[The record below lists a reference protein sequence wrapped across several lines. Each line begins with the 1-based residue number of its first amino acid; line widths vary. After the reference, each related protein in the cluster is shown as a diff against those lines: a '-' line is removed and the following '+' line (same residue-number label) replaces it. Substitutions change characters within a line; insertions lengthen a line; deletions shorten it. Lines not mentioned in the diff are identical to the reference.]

1 MAKLVSRT
9 YSEALFEV
17 ALEEGKM
24 DLFLDE
30 LSFVTETFKV
40 HPEFFELFKTPLVR
54 VDEKKKV
61 IEEVFSGRLSKELN
75 NFLKIII
82 DKRRG
87 SFIQQIKEEYESI
100 VNKHKGIVKA
110 VAITAVP
117 LSDEEK
123 TKLKDK
129 LSTLTGK
136 VVKLAN
142 KTDKDVIGGVLV
154 KIGDKVID
162 GTIKGKLEEMTES
175 LSQIIV

>member
-17 ALEEGKM
+17 ALEEGKI

-30 LSFVTETFKV
+30 LNFVTETFKI
-40 HPEFFELFKTPLVR
+40 HPEFFELFKTPLIR

-61 IEEVFSGRLSKELN
+61 LEEVFGGKLSKELN

-87 SFIQQIKEEYESI
+87 SFIEQIKGEYESI
-100 VNKHKGIVKA
+100 VNKHKGVVNA
-110 VAITAVP
+110 MAITAVP

-123 TKLKDK
+123 TTLKDK

-136 VVKLAN
+136 TIKLTN
-142 KTDKDVIGGVLV
+142 KTDKNVIGGVLV

-162 GTIKGKLEEMTES
+162 GTIKGRLEEMKES

>member
-1 MAKLVSRT
+1 MAKLVSKT

-17 ALEEGKM
+17 ALEENKV

-30 LSFVTETFKV
+30 INFVNKTFKI
-40 HPEFFELFKTPLVR
+40 HPELFEFFKTPLVKAN
-54 VDEKKKV
+54 EKKDV
-61 IEEVFSGRLSKELN
+61 IKEIFGDKLSKEMN

-87 SFIQQIKEEYESI
+87 YAIKQIELEYEKL
-100 VNKHKGIVKA
+100 VNEHKGIVNA
-110 VAITAVP
+110 VAITAIP
-117 LSDEEK
+117 
-123 TKLKDK
+123 LKDKDKLILQNK

-136 VVKLAN
+136 TVKLSN
-142 KTDKDVIGGVLV
+142 EIDNDVIGGILV

-162 GTIKGKLEEMTES
+162 GTIKSRLEKMTES

>member
-17 ALEEGKM
+17 ALEEGKV

-30 LSFVTETFKV
+30 ISFVTETFKSY
-40 HPEFFELFKTPLVR
+40 PDFFELFKTPLVR

-61 IEEVFSGRLSKELN
+61 MEEVFGDKLSKEMN
-75 NFLKIII
+75 NFLKIVI

-87 SFIQQIKEEYESI
+87 HFIDQIKLEYENLL
-100 VNKHKGIVKA
+100 NKHKGIVSA

-117 LSDEEK
+117 LNDEDK
-123 TKLKDK
+123 TTLKAKLA
-129 LSTLTGK
+129 TLTGK
-136 VVKLAN
+136 EIKLSN
-142 KTDKDVIGGVLV
+142 DIDESVIGGVLV

-162 GTIKGKLEEMTES
+162 GTIKGRLEEMKES